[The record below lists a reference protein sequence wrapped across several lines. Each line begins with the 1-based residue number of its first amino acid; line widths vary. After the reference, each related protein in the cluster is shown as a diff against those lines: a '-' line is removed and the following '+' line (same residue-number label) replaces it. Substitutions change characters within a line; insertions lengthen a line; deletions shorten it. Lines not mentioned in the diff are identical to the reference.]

1 MRGPAIADEPKPK
14 PLVLV
19 VEDDER
25 LLGLRAR
32 SLEQRGLEVV
42 ASNTV
47 DEALSALESG
57 PELDAVLLDINL
69 RNEPGDKSGI
79 ALAKVI
85 RDRYKDVPMVAY
97 SVFYADEILDEV
109 SPVFDRYYSKGSR
122 PVAELE
128 EALEE
133 IRKLAMAHQRREQ

>member
-1 MRGPAIADEPKPK
+1 MADAQKAK

-25 LLGLRAR
+25 LLRLRAR

-47 DEALSALESG
+47 DEALSTLESG
-57 PELDAVLLDINL
+57 PELDAVLVDINL
-69 RNEPGDKSGI
+69 SKEPGDKSGI

-85 RDRYKDVPMVAY
+85 RERYEDVPMVAY
-97 SVFYADEILDEV
+97 SAFFANEILDEV

-133 IRKLAMAHQRREQ
+133 IRKLAFETHRRREQ